1 MDALFVSDK
10 RKYPRFQVSIPVGHI
25 RCNGKDVVSHTFDI
39 SSDGIGLVMDS
50 ELPLGQTIDMSLHM
64 PDNGESIN
72 FHGKAVWMS
81 VAGSNR
87 YRAGIVIEPEHIK
100 PIPLVLRTI
109 HLRIH
114 SFG

>member
-1 MDALFVSDK
+1 MDSVFVSDK
-10 RKYPRFQVSIPVGHI
+10 RKHPRFQVSIPVGSI
-25 RCNGKDVVSHTFDI
+25 RYNDRDITSHTFDI

-64 PDNGESIN
+64 PDNGESIS
-72 FHGKAVWMS
+72 FHGKAVWMI
-81 VAGSNR
+81 VAGPNR
-87 YRAGIVIEPEHIK
+87 YRAGIVVEPEHIK

-109 HLRIH
+109 RLRTH